1 MMTLR
6 KLTILITACCIAVL
20 ANSVKAQTNCVKV
33 KFEVDG
39 KEVKQK
45 FKVVLYVSDKVIEP
59 SVSETGFTV
68 PPEIKEGDEVKVR
81 FLSGEYD
88 LFFDSLHSSKFG
100 TDWVVGVDNKPFDK
114 ENTEPEEP
122 APDGKELSKIYY
134 IIFLSKK
141 GLDTRLVMKVYK

>member
-1 MMTLR
+1 MRLR

-39 KEVKQK
+39 KEIKQK
-45 FKVVLYVSDKVIEP
+45 FKVLLYVNDKVIEP
-59 SVSETGFTV
+59 SVSENGFTV

-114 ENTEPEEP
+114 ENTEPDEL
-122 APDGKELSKIYY
+122 APDGKELSQIYY
-134 IIFLSKK
+134 IVFLSKK